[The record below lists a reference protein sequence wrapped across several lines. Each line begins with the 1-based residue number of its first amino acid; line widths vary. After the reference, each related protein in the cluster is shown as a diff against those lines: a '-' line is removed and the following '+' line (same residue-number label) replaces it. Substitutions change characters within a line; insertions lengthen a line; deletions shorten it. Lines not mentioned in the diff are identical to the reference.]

1 MVMCTRKRVVL
12 VIDEEY
18 IELSPTASRLWA
30 KSDGGL
36 NEEWLPLFLHMID
49 AAHVARMLWDCW
61 VPLGVKDTI
70 ARAMGVDCDF
80 AKRATVLLAGLHDLG
95 KAVPAFQAQPLGHG
109 GVLVENPFIMDLK
122 RRGFGFPQDGE
133 ATSNTVPRHAWC
145 SAAFYLRYLHGLPA
159 CGSREM
165 KSAAASLATILAL
178 HHGSTPN
185 EPVRSRALNQYASK
199 LGTKDSAW
207 IDARLELIA
216 LIERIAGIQEGDYI
230 RILSSNGMGTAGV
243 PANVGVLFTGICIMA
258 DWLASN
264 RDFFPLLPMI
274 PSTSAGRALQNR
286 RASLADLEAR
296 AQDAFDVIDIL
307 PPWCG
312 QCGSFLNI
320 SDDFA
325 VRFGLP
331 AQASPRPVQIDAVE
345 LARSASR
352 GGLMIIEAPMGE
364 GKTEAALAVAEIL
377 AAQSGRGGVAVALP
391 TMATTDAMFGRVHK
405 WLDGLPQPDGT
416 EARSIYLAHGKSRL
430 NDEFQGIVA
439 RSRRFVRQH
448 YNEPTESGNLAL
460 ADLMLQR
467 DEVVASDWLFG
478 RKKGM
483 LANFVVCT
491 IDQVLMGAL
500 SMKHLALRDLGLANK
515 VLIIDE
521 CHAYDAYMQVYLERL
536 LEWLGCWGV
545 PVIMLSATLPEE
557 TRRRFVAA
565 YESGVDACTPS
576 EHARAVDIDVPTI
589 DSYPLLTLADGEQV
603 RCYAS
608 KPSARSCQV
617 QLACIDDDVDVLV
630 DLIDRASTQGGC
642 IGVICNTVRRA
653 QGVADVLSSK
663 YGDEVLLTHS
673 RFTDF
678 DRMKR
683 ENEIR
688 RLLGANAT
696 RSNGIRPDRL
706 IVVGTQVL
714 EQSLDIDFDMLI
726 SDIAPV
732 DLVFQRLGRMHRHDR
747 GRDGRPDG
755 LQEARCYIRGITGWH
770 ADGPYLQAGVESIYG
785 KASLFES
792 LASLGLVCSE
802 SQVTVDIP
810 ADIASTVRTAYSD
823 RRDLLIPDGWQK
835 GYREACDER
844 ERKMAIKRIR
854 AEHCLVESAATLLE
868 CGHGLGEWCRKVDA
882 STGGA
887 ARDDDWGPRAVRD
900 TEETVEV
907 ILLCREDD
915 GLHLL
920 PWIGD
925 EEHGVPRGARV
936 STDTAP
942 SFEEQKVIAN
952 SAVRLPLEMCA
963 ADKIESLIHEL
974 EKRCGA
980 LLGAWAD
987 APLLAGSLVLLLERL
1002 SDTDYGTFIA
1012 GHKISYSKCLGIK
1025 SCSLNSVD

>member
-1 MVMCTRKRVVL
+1 MCMRKRVVL

-18 IELSPTASRLWA
+18 IELSSATSRLWA
-30 KSDGGL
+30 KSDDGL

-61 VPLGVKDTI
+61 VPIGVKDTI
-70 ARAMGVDCDF
+70 ARAMDVNCDL
-80 AKRATVLLAGLHDLG
+80 AKRVTVLLAGLHDLG
-95 KAVPAFQAQPLGHG
+95 KAVPAFQAQPLRHG
-109 GVLVENPFIMDLK
+109 GVLVENLFVTDLK
-122 RRGFGFPQDGE
+122 RHGFGFPQNGD
-133 ATSNTVPRHAWC
+133 ATSNTAPRHAWC
-145 SAAFYLRYLHGLPA
+145 SAAFYLGYLYGLPA

-185 EPVRSRALNQYASK
+185 EPVRPRTLKQYASK
-199 LGTKDSAW
+199 LGTKELAW

-216 LIERIAGIQEGDYI
+216 LIERIAGIREGDYI
-230 RILSSNGMGTAGV
+230 RILSSNGMGAAGV
-243 PANVGVLFTGICIMA
+243 PANVGVLLTGICIMA

-274 PSTSAGRALQNR
+274 PSTSAGRTLQNG

-312 QCGSFLNI
+312 RRGSFLNI

-325 VRFGLP
+325 DRFGLP

-345 LARSASR
+345 LARSASH

-364 GKTEAALAVAEIL
+364 GKTEAALAVAEIF

-439 RSRRFVRQH
+439 RSRILVRQY
-448 YNEPTESGNLAL
+448 YNEAMESGNLAL
-460 ADLMLQR
+460 VDLISQR

-536 LEWLGCWGV
+536 LEWLGCWSV

-565 YESGVDACTPS
+565 YELGVDACTPS
-576 EHARAVDIDVPTI
+576 EHSHTIDAVVPTI
-589 DSYPLLTLADGEQV
+589 DSYPLLTLADGEQI
-603 RCYAS
+603 RCCES

-617 QLACIDDDVDVLV
+617 RLACIDDDVDVLV

-653 QGVADVLSSK
+653 QEAADVLSSK

-678 DRMKR
+678 DRMER

-696 RSNGIRPDRL
+696 RSNSTRPDRL

-770 ADGPYLQAGVESIYG
+770 ADGPSLQAGVESIYG

-792 LASLGLVCSE
+792 LVSLGLVCPE

-810 ADIASTVRTAYSD
+810 ADIASKVRTAYSD
-823 RRDLLIPDGWQK
+823 RRDLLIPNGWQK

-868 CGHGLGEWCRKVDA
+868 RGHGLGEWCRKADA
-882 STGGA
+882 PTGGTA
-887 ARDDDWGPRAVRD
+887 HDDDWGPRAVRD

-925 EEHGVPRGARV
+925 EEHGVPQGARV
-936 STDTAP
+936 SADAVP
-942 SFEEQKVIAN
+942 SFDEQKVIAN
-952 SAVRLPLEMCA
+952 STVRLPLEMCS
-963 ADKIESLIHEL
+963 ADKIEPLIIEL

-980 LLGAWAD
+980 LLGAWVD
-987 APLLAGSLVLLLERL
+987 APLLAGSLVLLLDRL
-1002 SDTDYGTFIA
+1002 QGENYGTSIA
-1012 GHKISYSKCLGIK
+1012 GHKIWYSKYQGIK
-1025 SCSLNSVD
+1025 SCSLKSVD

>member
-1 MVMCTRKRVVL
+1 M
-12 VIDEEY
+12 IDEEY

-80 AKRATVLLAGLHDLG
+80 AKRVTVLLAGLHDLG
-95 KAVPAFQAQPLGHG
+95 KAVPAFQAQPLRHG

-185 EPVRSRALNQYASK
+185 EPVRSRTLNQYASK
-199 LGTKDSAW
+199 LGTKDPAW

-243 PANVGVLFTGICIMA
+243 PANVGVLLTGICIMA

-274 PSTSAGRALQNR
+274 PSTSAGRALQNG

-296 AQDAFDVIDIL
+296 ARDAFDVIDIL

-364 GKTEAALAVAEIL
+364 GKTEAALAVAEIF

-405 WLDGLPQPDGT
+405 WLDGLSQPDGT

-603 RCYAS
+603 RCCAS

-1025 SCSLNSVD
+1025 SCSLYSVD

>member
-1 MVMCTRKRVVL
+1 MCTRKRVVL

-80 AKRATVLLAGLHDLG
+80 AKRVTVLLAGLHDLG

-274 PSTSAGRALQNR
+274 PSTSAGRALQNG

-545 PVIMLSATLPEE
+545 SVIMLSATLPEE

>member
-1 MVMCTRKRVVL
+1 MVMCMRKRVVL

-18 IELSPTASRLWA
+18 IELSSASSRLWA
-30 KSDGGL
+30 KSDDGL

-61 VPLGVKDTI
+61 VPIGVKDII
-70 ARAMGVDCDF
+70 ARAMDVNCDL
-80 AKRATVLLAGLHDLG
+80 AKRVTVLLAGLHDLG
-95 KAVPAFQAQPLGHG
+95 KAVPAFQAQPLRHG
-109 GVLVENPFIMDLK
+109 GILIENLFIGDLK
-122 RRGFGFPQDGE
+122 RRGFGFPQDGD
-133 ATSNTVPRHAWC
+133 ATSNTAPRHAWC
-145 SAAFYLRYLHGLPA
+145 SAAFYLSYLHGLPA

-185 EPVRSRALNQYASK
+185 EPIRPRTLKQYASK
-199 LGTKDSAW
+199 LGTKEPAW

-216 LIERIAGIQEGDYI
+216 LIERIAGIQESDYI
-230 RILSSNGMGTAGV
+230 RILSSNGMGAAGV
-243 PANVGVLFTGICIMA
+243 PANVGVLLTGICIMA

-274 PSTSAGRALQNR
+274 PSTSAGRTLQNGR
-286 RASLADLEAR
+286 VSLADLEAR

-312 QCGSFLNI
+312 QRGSFLNI

-325 VRFGLP
+325 DRFGLP

-345 LARSASR
+345 LARSASH

-364 GKTEAALAVAEIL
+364 GKTEAALAVAEIF
-377 AAQSGRGGVAVALP
+377 ASQSGRGGVAVALP

-439 RSRRFVRQH
+439 RSRKFVRQY
-448 YNEPTESGNLAL
+448 YNEAMESGNLAL
-460 ADLMLQR
+460 ADLMSQR

-536 LEWLGCWGV
+536 LEWLGCWSV

-565 YESGVDACTPS
+565 YELGVDACTPS
-576 EHARAVDIDVPTI
+576 EHTHTIDAVVPTI
-589 DSYPLLTLADGEQV
+589 DSYPLLTLADGEQI
-603 RCYAS
+603 RCCES

-617 QLACIDDDVDVLV
+617 RLACIDDDVDVLV

-653 QGVADVLSSK
+653 QEAADVLSSK

-673 RFTDF
+673 RFTDL
-678 DRMKR
+678 DRMER

-696 RSNGIRPDRL
+696 RSNGTRPDRL

-714 EQSLDIDFDMLI
+714 EQSLDIDFDMLV

-770 ADGPYLQAGVESIYG
+770 ADGPSLQAGVESIYG

-792 LASLGLVCSE
+792 LVSLGLVCPE
-802 SQVTVDIP
+802 SQVMVDIP
-810 ADIASTVRTAYSD
+810 ADIASKVRTAYSD

-844 ERKMAIKRIR
+844 ERKMTIKRIR

-868 CGHGLGEWCRKVDA
+868 RGHGLGEWCRKADA

-925 EEHGVPRGARV
+925 EEHGVPQGARV
-936 STDTAP
+936 SADAVP
-942 SFEEQKVIAN
+942 SFDEQKVIAN
-952 SAVRLPLEMCA
+952 STVRLPLEMCS
-963 ADKIESLIHEL
+963 ADKIEPLIIEL
-974 EKRCGA
+974 EKWCGA
-980 LLGAWAD
+980 LLGAWVD
-987 APLLAGSLVLLLERL
+987 APLLAGSLVLLLDRL
-1002 SDTDYGTFIA
+1002 QGENYGTSIA
-1012 GHKISYSKCLGIK
+1012 GHKIWYSKYQGIK
-1025 SCSLNSVD
+1025 SCSL

>member
-80 AKRATVLLAGLHDLG
+80 AKRVTVLLAGLHDLG
-95 KAVPAFQAQPLGHG
+95 KAVPAFQAQPLRHG

-185 EPVRSRALNQYASK
+185 EPVRSRTLNQYASK
-199 LGTKDSAW
+199 LGTKDPAW

-243 PANVGVLFTGICIMA
+243 PANVGVLLTGICIMA

-274 PSTSAGRALQNR
+274 PSTSAGRALQNG

-364 GKTEAALAVAEIL
+364 GKTEAALAVAEIF

-405 WLDGLPQPDGT
+405 WLDGLSQPDGT

-603 RCYAS
+603 RCCAS

-653 QGVADVLSSK
+653 QEAADVLSSK

-755 LQEARCYIRGITGWH
+755 FQEARCYIRGITGWH
-770 ADGPYLQAGVESIYG
+770 ADGPSLQAGVESIYG

-792 LASLGLVCSE
+792 LASLGLVCPE

-810 ADIASTVRTAYSD
+810 ADIASAVRTAYSD

-835 GYREACDER
+835 EYREACDER

-868 CGHGLGEWCRKVDA
+868 RGHGLGEWCRKADA

-936 STDTAP
+936 SADTAP

-1002 SDTDYGTFIA
+1002 PDTDYGTLIA
-1012 GHKISYSKCLGIK
+1012 GQKISYSKYYGIK
-1025 SCSLNSVD
+1025 SCSLYSVD

>member
-80 AKRATVLLAGLHDLG
+80 AKRVTVLLAGLHDLG
-95 KAVPAFQAQPLGHG
+95 KAVPAFQAQPLRHG

-185 EPVRSRALNQYASK
+185 EPVRSRTLNQYASK
-199 LGTKDSAW
+199 LGTKDPAW

-216 LIERIAGIQEGDYI
+216 LIEHIAGIQEGDYI

-243 PANVGVLFTGICIMA
+243 PANVGVLLTGICIMA

-274 PSTSAGRALQNR
+274 PSTSAGRALQNG

-331 AQASPRPVQIDAVE
+331 AQAFPRPVQIDAVE
-345 LARSASR
+345 LAGSASR

-364 GKTEAALAVAEIL
+364 GKTEAALAVAEIF

-603 RCYAS
+603 RCCAS

-630 DLIDRASTQGGC
+630 DLIDCASAKGGC

-835 GYREACDER
+835 EYREACDER

-868 CGHGLGEWCRKVDA
+868 RGHGLGEWCRKADA

-936 STDTAP
+936 SADTAP

-1002 SDTDYGTFIA
+1002 PDTDYGTLIA
-1012 GHKISYSKCLGIK
+1012 GQKISYSKYYGIK
-1025 SCSLNSVD
+1025 SCSLYSVD

>member
-1 MVMCTRKRVVL
+1 MVL

-18 IELSPTASRLWA
+18 IELSPATSRLWA
-30 KSDGGL
+30 KSDDGL

-49 AAHVARMLWDCW
+49 TAYVARMLWDRW
-61 VPLGVKDTI
+61 VPIGVKDTI
-70 ARAMGVDCDF
+70 ARAMDVDCDF
-80 AKRATVLLAGLHDLG
+80 AKRVTILLAGLHDLG
-95 KAVPAFQAQPLGHG
+95 KAVPAFQAQPLRHG
-109 GVLVENPFIMDLK
+109 GILVENPFVSGLK
-122 RRGFGFPQDGE
+122 GYGFGFPSASA
-133 ATSNTVPRHAWC
+133 ATLNTVPRHAWS
-145 SAAFYLRYLHGLPA
+145 SAAFYLSYLYGLPA
-159 CGSREM
+159 CASREM

-178 HHGSTPN
+178 HHGSTPK
-185 EPVRSRALNQYASK
+185 EPIRPRALSRYATA
-199 LGTKDSAW
+199 LGTNDPAW
-207 IDARLELIA
+207 NETRLELIA
-216 LIERIAGIQEGDYI
+216 LIERIAEIQEGDYD

-243 PANVGVLFTGICIMA
+243 PANVGVLLAGICIMA

-264 RDFFPLLPMI
+264 REFFPLLPMI
-274 PSTSAGRALQNR
+274 PSTNAGRALQNG

-307 PPWCG
+307 PPWCS
-312 QCGSFLNI
+312 QCGSFLNMA
-320 SDDFA
+320 DDFA

-345 LARSASR
+345 LAQSASH

-364 GKTEAALAVAEIL
+364 GKTEAALAVAEIF

-391 TMATTDAMFGRVHK
+391 TMATTDAMFGRVRK

-439 RSRRFVRQH
+439 RSRNFVRQY
-448 YNEPTESGNLAL
+448 YNEAMESGDLTL

-536 LEWLGCWGV
+536 LEWLGSWSA
-545 PVIMLSATLPEE
+545 PVVMLSATLPEE
-557 TRRRFVAA
+557 ARRRFVSA
-565 YESGVDACTPS
+565 YELGVNACAPS
-576 EHARAVDIDVPTI
+576 EHTHAIDTVLPTI
-589 DSYPLLTLADGEQV
+589 DSYPLLTLADGGQI
-603 RCYAS
+603 RCCES

-617 QLACIDDDVDVLV
+617 QLACIDDDVDALV
-630 DLIDRASTQGGC
+630 DIIDCASAQGGC

-653 QGVADVLSSK
+653 QEAADVLSSK

-688 RLLGANAT
+688 KLLGANAT
-696 RSNGIRPDRL
+696 RSNGRRPDRL

-770 ADGPYLQAGVESIYG
+770 VDGPSLQAGVESIYG

-792 LASLGLVCSE
+792 LASLGLVYPD
-802 SQVTVDIP
+802 SQATVDIP
-810 ADIASTVRTAYSD
+810 ADIASTVRAAYGD
-823 RRDLLIPDGWQK
+823 QRDLLIPDNWQK
-835 GYREACDER
+835 EYRDACDAR
-844 ERKMAIKRIR
+844 KRKMDTKRNR
-854 AEHCLVESAATLLE
+854 AEYCLVESATKLLE
-868 CGHGLGEWCRKVDA
+868 RGQGLGEWCRKADA
-882 STGGA
+882 PTGGT

-907 ILLCREDD
+907 ILLCREHD

-925 EEHGVPRGARV
+925 EEHGVPQGARV
-936 STDTAP
+936 SADAVP
-942 SFEEQKVIAN
+942 SFDEQKVIAN
-952 SAVRLPLEMCA
+952 STVRLPLEMCS
-963 ADKIESLIHEL
+963 ADMIEPLIIEL

-980 LLGAWAD
+980 LLGAWVD
-987 APLLAGSLVLLLERL
+987 APLLAGSLVLLLDRL
-1002 SDTDYGTFIA
+1002 PGEDYGTSIA
-1012 GHKISYSKCLGIK
+1012 GHKFWYSKCLGIK
-1025 SCSLNSVD
+1025 SCSL

>member
-1 MVMCTRKRVVL
+1 MVL

-80 AKRATVLLAGLHDLG
+80 AKRVTVLLAGLHDLG

-274 PSTSAGRALQNR
+274 PSTSAGRALQNG

-448 YNEPTESGNLAL
+448 YNEPTESENLAL

>member
-1 MVMCTRKRVVL
+1 MVL

-80 AKRATVLLAGLHDLG
+80 AKRVTVLLAGLHDLG

-274 PSTSAGRALQNR
+274 PSTSAGRALQNG

-405 WLDGLPQPDGT
+405 WLDGLSQPDGT

-1025 SCSLNSVD
+1025 SCSLNFVD

>member
-1 MVMCTRKRVVL
+1 MCMQKRVVL

-18 IELSPTASRLWA
+18 IELSPATSRLWA
-30 KSDGGL
+30 KSDDGL

-70 ARAMGVDCDF
+70 SRGMDVDCDF
-80 AKRATVLLAGLHDLG
+80 AKRITVLLAGLHDLG
-95 KAVPAFQAQPLGHG
+95 KAVPAFQAQPLRHG
-109 GVLVENPFIMDLK
+109 GALVENLFVADLK
-122 RRGFGFPQDGE
+122 RQGFGLPSDSD
-133 ATSNTVPRHAWC
+133 ATSNTAPRHAWC
-145 SAAFYLRYLHGLPA
+145 SAAFYLSYLYGLPT

-165 KSAAASLATILAL
+165 KSAAASLAIILAL

-185 EPVRSRALNQYASK
+185 EPVRPKALRQYASK
-199 LGTKDSAW
+199 LGTKEPAW
-207 IDARLELIA
+207 TDARLELIA
-216 LIERIAGIQEGDYI
+216 LIEGIAGIQEGDYD
-230 RILSSNGMGTAGV
+230 RILSSNGVGTVGI
-243 PANVGVLFTGICIMA
+243 PANVGVLIAGICIVA

-264 RDFFPLLPMI
+264 RDFFPLLPLV
-274 PSTSAGRALQNR
+274 PSTRAGRSLQNG

-325 VRFGLP
+325 ARFGLP
-331 AQASPRPVQIDAVE
+331 AQTFPRPVQIDAVN

-364 GKTEAALAVAEIL
+364 GKTEAALAVAEIF
-377 AAQSGRGGVAVALP
+377 ASQSGRGGVAVALP
-391 TMATTDAMFGRVHK
+391 TMATTDAMFGRVRK

-439 RSRRFVRQH
+439 RSRKFVRR
-448 YNEPTESGNLAL
+448 YYSEAMESGNLAL
-460 ADLMLQR
+460 SDLMSQR

-536 LEWLGCWGV
+536 LEWLGSWSV

-557 TRRRFVAA
+557 TRSRFVAA
-565 YESGVDACTPS
+565 YRLGVDACTS
-576 EHARAVDIDVPTI
+576 SDHSLAVDAAAPSM
-589 DSYPLLTLADGEQV
+589 DSYPLLTLADGGQIRYRE
-603 RCYAS
+603 S
-608 KPSARSCQV
+608 MPSARSCQV
-617 QLACIDDDVDVLV
+617 QLVSIDDGVDVLV
-630 DLIDRASTQGGC
+630 DLIARASIQGGC

-653 QGVADVLSSK
+653 QEAADALSSK

-732 DLVFQRLGRMHRHDR
+732 DLMFQRLGRMHRHDR

-755 LQEARCYIRGITGWH
+755 LQEACCYIRGITGWR
-770 ADGPYLQAGVESIYG
+770 ADGPALQAGVESIYG
-785 KASLFES
+785 KASLLES
-792 LASLGLVCSE
+792 LGSLGLVCPDSRI
-802 SQVTVDIP
+802 TVDIP
-810 ADIASTVRTAYSD
+810 ADIASTVRAAYGD
-823 RRDLLIPDGWQK
+823 QRDLLIPDDWQK

-844 ERKMAIKRIR
+844 DRRMATKRIR
-854 AEHCLVESAATLLE
+854 AEHCLVESVATLLE
-868 CGHGLGEWCRKVDA
+868 PGHGLGEWCRRADA
-882 STGGA
+882 SAGGGA
-887 ARDDDWGPRAVRD
+887 QDDDWGPRAVRD

-925 EEHGVPRGARV
+925 EKRGVPRGARV
-936 STDTAP
+936 SADAAP
-942 SFEEQKVIAN
+942 SYVEQKVIAN
-952 SAVRLPLEMCA
+952 STVRLPLEMCA
-963 ADKIESLIHEL
+963 ADKIESLIYEL
-974 EKRCGA
+974 EKRCGS

-987 APLLAGSLVLLLERL
+987 APLLTGSLVLLLDRL
-1002 SDTDYGTFIA
+1002 SDEDYGTSVV
-1012 GHKISYSKCLGIK
+1012 GHKVLYSKYFGIK
-1025 SCSLNSVD
+1025 SYSLFF